1 MIMICLQCESIHLS
15 LSQMLQLME
24 HSDSNRL
31 ERDREGE
38 RGGERDLQKAKVSNV
53 KCTTICDSMHAIV
66 R

>member
-1 MIMICLQCESIHLS
+1 MSPKRIDA
-15 LSQMLQLME
+15 SQMLQLME

-31 ERDREGE
+31 E

>member
-1 MIMICLQCESIHLS
+1 MIMICLQRESMHLS

-24 HSDSNRL
+24 HQQQQAK
-31 ERDREGE
+31 ERE